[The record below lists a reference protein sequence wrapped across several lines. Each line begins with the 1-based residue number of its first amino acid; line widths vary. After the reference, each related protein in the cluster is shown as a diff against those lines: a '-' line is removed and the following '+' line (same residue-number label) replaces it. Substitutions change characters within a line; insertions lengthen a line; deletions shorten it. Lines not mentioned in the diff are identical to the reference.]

1 MNPASFLYSLRVGR
15 WGIAGFSA
23 AAFLLTWLQAA
34 GFYQIAGHTAA
45 ERAAFG
51 RSMTQLAT
59 QFTIL
64 FAAPIRPDTAGGY
77 VQWRAYSFF
86 AIVFGVWAMVSAYG
100 AARGD
105 EERGTV
111 EAVLA
116 TGMSR
121 TDTLITR
128 FLGFAA
134 GCIVAVVFAAFG
146 VLAAAV
152 SAHESIGV
160 DALAGA
166 SVNVAGLAVACYA
179 LTLLICQLAPG
190 RFALAGS
197 GAVLL
202 ALFVL
207 NGLSR
212 QLHGLAG
219 WRWLSPFRYYDLSQ
233 PLAPGGAFDVRA
245 IEVLFGSAAVLLILA
260 GLAFAYRDLGSPL
273 VRIPTR
279 PHAVS
284 RDVDRN
290 PAWRAPV
297 ARGIF
302 ERRYGLIAWTAGVS
316 VVGILFVAVTK
327 SIVEPLLGLA
337 QLRPYFDT
345 FVTGSVYPSFLSFIW
360 FGVAQLLIA
369 AYAISEVGRWSAED
383 VDGRLESVLS
393 TPTSR
398 RGVIVER
405 AATLLVGS
413 LVIAAVSGVAVGVAS
428 HAQGIDL
435 DRGHLIAASLL
446 LVPMAMFFAAAGAV
460 IASVLPRAAIGL
472 LGGFAFLSYFLTQ
485 FGALFRWPAWT
496 QNLSVFHLYGQPL
509 TKGVDS
515 TGLVLMLLVASVGFI
530 AAALLL
536 QRRSIGA

>member
-1 MNPASFLYSLRVGR
+1 MSVASFLYSLRVVR

-64 FAAPIRPDTAGGY
+64 LAPPIRPDTAGGY

-86 AIVFGVWAMVSAYG
+86 AIVFGIWAMVSAYG

-105 EERGTV
+105 EERGLV
-111 EAVLA
+111 DAVLA
-116 TGMSR
+116 TGTSR
-121 TDTLITR
+121 TDTLVTR
-128 FLGFAA
+128 FLGFAM
-134 GCIVAVVFAAFG
+134 GCVVAAVVAALG
-146 VLAAAV
+146 VLAAAAT
-152 SAHESIGV
+152 AHDTIGIDGLIGAGV
-160 DALAGA
+160 DL
-166 SVNVAGLAVACYA
+166 VGLALACYA
-179 LTLLICQLAPG
+179 LTLLLCQLAPS
-190 RFALAGS
+190 RFALAAS

-207 NGLSR
+207 NSLSR

-233 PLAPGGAFDVRA
+233 PLAPGGPFDVRGL
-245 IEVLFGSAAVLLILA
+245 EVLFAGAAVLLILA

-279 PHAVS
+279 LRAVS
-284 RDVDRN
+284 RDVERN
-290 PAWRAPV
+290 PVWRVPV
-297 ARGIF
+297 VRGLY

-316 VVGILFVAVTK
+316 VVGVLFVAVTK

-369 AYAISEVGRWSAED
+369 AYAIAEVGRWSAED

-413 LVIAAVSGVAVGVAS
+413 FLIAAVSGFAVGFAS

-460 IASVLPRAAIGL
+460 IASVLPRAAVGL

-485 FGALFRWPAWT
+485 FGALFRWPGWT

-509 TKGVDS
+509 TKGVDG
-515 TGLVLMLLVASVGFI
+515 TGLVLMLLVASVGFV

-536 QRRSIGA
+536 QRRNVGA

>member
-1 MNPASFLYSLRVGR
+1 MSLASFLYSLRVGR

-34 GFYQIAGHTAA
+34 GFYQIAGHSAA

-64 FAAPIRPDTAGGY
+64 LAAPIRPDTAGGY

-86 AIVFGVWAMVSAYG
+86 AIVFGIWAMVSAYG

-105 EERGTV
+105 EERGLV

-116 TGMSR
+116 TGTSR
-121 TDTLITR
+121 SDTLITR
-128 FLGFAA
+128 FLGFAM
-134 GCIVAVVFAAFG
+134 GCVVAAVFAALG
-146 VLAAAV
+146 VLAAAAT
-152 SAHESIGV
+152 AHETIGI
-160 DALAGA
+160 DGLAGA
-166 SVNVAGLAVACYA
+166 GVDLVGLALACYA
-179 LTLLICQLAPG
+179 LTLLLCQLAPS
-190 RFALAGS
+190 RFALAAS

-207 NGLSR
+207 NSLSR

-233 PLAPGGAFDVRA
+233 PLAPGGPFDVRG
-245 IEVLFGSAAVLLILA
+245 IEVLFAGAAVLLILA

-273 VRIPTR
+273 MRIPTR
-279 PHAVS
+279 LRAVS
-284 RDVDRN
+284 RDVERN
-290 PAWRAPV
+290 PVWHVPV
-297 ARGIF
+297 ARGLY

-316 VVGILFVAVTK
+316 VIGVLFVAVTK
-327 SIVEPLLGLA
+327 TIVEPLLGLA

-413 LVIAAVSGVAVGVAS
+413 FVIAAVSGVAVGVAS

-485 FGALFRWPAWT
+485 FGALFRWPGWT

-509 TKGVDS
+509 TKGVDG
-515 TGLVLMLLVASVGFI
+515 TGLVLMLLVASVGFV

-536 QRRSIGA
+536 QRRNIGA

>member
-1 MNPASFLYSLRVGR
+1 MSLASFLYSLRVGR

-23 AAFLLTWLQAA
+23 AAFSLTWLQAA

-64 FAAPIRPDTAGGY
+64 LAPPIRPDTAGGY

-86 AIVFGVWAMVSAYG
+86 AIVFGVWALVSAYG

-105 EERGTV
+105 EDRGLV

-116 TGMSR
+116 TGTSR

-128 FLGFAA
+128 FLGFAV
-134 GCIVAVVFAAFG
+134 GCVAAAVFAALG
-146 VLAAAV
+146 VLAAAA
-152 SAHESIGV
+152 SAHDVIGI

-166 SVNVAGLAVACYA
+166 SVDVAGLALACYA
-179 LTLLICQLAPG
+179 LTLLVCQFTPS
-190 RFALAGS
+190 RSALAAS

-202 ALFVL
+202 GLFVL
-207 NGLSR
+207 NSLSR

-233 PLAPGGAFDVRA
+233 PLAPGGPFDVRG

-260 GLAFAYRDLGSPL
+260 GVAFAYRDIGSPL

-279 PHAVS
+279 MHSVS
-284 RDVDRN
+284 RDVERN
-290 PAWRAPV
+290 PIWHVPV
-297 ARGIF
+297 VRGIY

-316 VVGILFVAVTK
+316 SVGVLFVAVTK
-327 SIVEPLLGLA
+327 TIVQPLLGLA
-337 QLRPYFDT
+337 QLRPYFDA
-345 FVTGSVYPSFLSFIW
+345 FITGSVYPSFLSFIW

-369 AYAISEVGRWSAED
+369 AYAISEVGRWSTED

-405 AATLLVGS
+405 ATTLLVGS
-413 LVIAAVSGVAVGVAS
+413 FTIAAISGVAVGIAS
-428 HAQGIDL
+428 HSQGIDL
-435 DRGHLIAASLL
+435 DRGHLVAASLL
-446 LVPMAMFFAAAGAV
+446 LVPMAMFFAAVGAV
-460 IASVLPRAAIGL
+460 IASVLPRAAIGV
-472 LGGFAFLSYFLTQ
+472 LGAFAFLSYFLTQ
-485 FGALFRWPAWT
+485 FGALFRWPGWT

-509 TKGVDS
+509 TKGVDG
-515 TGLVLMLLVASVGFI
+515 TGLVLMLVVASVGFT